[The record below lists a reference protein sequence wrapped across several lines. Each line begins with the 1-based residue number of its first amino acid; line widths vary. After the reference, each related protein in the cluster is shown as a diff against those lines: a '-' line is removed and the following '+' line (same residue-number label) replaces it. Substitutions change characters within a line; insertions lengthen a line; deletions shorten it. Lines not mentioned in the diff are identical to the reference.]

1 MSGKAFVFGV
11 LALLCASASARHC
24 GFNAVPSPSKA
35 CAPRSL
41 KALAPRKLQP
51 GVVPRQQHAVVSFAQ
66 WGEDEDEY
74 FATIQ
79 DKMTAEE
86 KMKDPL
92 VLIGL
97 FSVLIP
103 FILLFVAYAA
113 GWVGN

>member
-1 MSGKAFVFGV
+1 M
-11 LALLCASASARHC
+11 
-24 GFNAVPSPSKA
+24 
-35 CAPRSL
+35 
-41 KALAPRKLQP
+41 
-51 GVVPRQQHAVVSFAQ
+51 VPRQQHAVVSFAQ

-97 FSVLIP
+97 FRCSFHSFYCSSRMRPVGSETKRACGNHRHDPIRQPASSFCSPPPTSQNPQWPLEVLK
-103 FILLFVAYAA
+103 
-113 GWVGN
+113 